1 MCQGMVT
8 LLIPILG
15 RQRKENPQELN
26 GQPVYPNQEVLSPR
40 LKNKV
45 ESGTV
50 PPAVSSSTQETE
62 PETLMDL
69 VS

>member
-1 MCQGMVT
+1 MASQS
-8 LLIPILG
+8 
-15 RQRKENPQELN
+15 
-26 GQPVYPNQEVLSPR
+26 VYPNQEVLSPR